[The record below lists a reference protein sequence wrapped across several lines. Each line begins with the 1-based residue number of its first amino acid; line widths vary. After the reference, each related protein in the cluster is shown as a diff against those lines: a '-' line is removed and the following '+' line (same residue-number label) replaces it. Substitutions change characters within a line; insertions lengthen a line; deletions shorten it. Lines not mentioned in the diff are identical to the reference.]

1 MCRCRKCFTTHKFGK
16 KNEEAFEKACL
27 GKHKPKTVAPVPP
40 RTHMP
45 TLGPQVQA
53 KAAAGGRA
61 RGGAGLRL
69 MHNTS

>member
-45 TLGPQVQA
+45 TKVLA
-53 KAAAGGRA
+53 KATARGRA
-61 RGGAGLRL
+61 RGGVGLRL
-69 MHNTS
+69 IHNAS